1 MRLRPA
7 TPDDL
12 DTLYAFHRAIS
23 EWERPCDPTMRPAPL
38 EYKNIEG
45 LLRDPNALVL
55 VAITDEGQVV
65 ASGSV
70 QRNRAHPWSE
80 PDYNAFLGLMYVEP
94 AFRGQGLNQQIMEG
108 LEAWAREQKLYEL
121 RLTVYAEN
129 PSAVRAYEK
138 VGYAPLLVEMR
149 KSIAPQD

>member
-1 MRLRPA
+1 MTIRPA

-12 DTLYAFHRAIS
+12 ATLHAFHRAIS

-38 EYKNIEG
+38 EYKDIEG
-45 LLRDPNALVL
+45 LLRAPDALVL
-55 VAITDEGQVV
+55 VATTPEGRVV

-94 AFRGQGLNQQIMEG
+94 EFRGQGLNKQIMAG
-108 LEAWAREQKLYEL
+108 LESWARERKLYEL

-129 PSAVRAYEK
+129 PSAVRAYGK
-138 VGYAPLLVEMR
+138 VGYTPLLVEMR
-149 KSIAPQD
+149 KSIAPED